1 MSFATE
7 ALEKIEAVLLGKMD
21 NDVQNYSIKGR
32 TLSKY
37 TIAELMLLRDQLK
50 AEIKKEKLDK
60 ALAAKG
66 VKRVKGIRYV

>member
-32 TLSKY
+32 QHATKSA
-37 TIAELMLLRDQLK
+37 TTVGLLL
-50 AEIKKEKLDK
+50 
-60 ALAAKG
+60 
-66 VKRVKGIRYV
+66 

>member
-7 ALEKIEAVLLGKMD
+7 LLEKVELMLLNKAD
-21 NDVQNYSIKGR
+21 NDVQSYTVKGR

-37 TIAELMLLRDQLK
+37 TVAELMSLRDQLK

-60 ALAAKG
+60 ALASKG

>member
-21 NDVQNYSIKGR
+21 NDVQSYTVKGR

-37 TIAELMLLRDQLK
+37 TVAELMQLRDQLK

-60 ALAAKG
+60 ALASKG
-66 VKRVKGIRYV
+66 VKRVKGVRYV

>member
-21 NDVQNYSIKGR
+21 NDVQSYSIKGR

-37 TIAELMLLRDQLK
+37 TVAELMILRDQLK

-60 ALAAKG
+60 ALSAKG
-66 VKRVKGIRYV
+66 VKRVKGVRYV

>member
-1 MSFATE
+1 MSFALE
-7 ALEKIEAVLLGKMD
+7 MLEKIELMLLGKAD
-21 NDVQNYSIKGR
+21 RDVQNYSIKGR

-60 ALAAKG
+60 ALSAKG

>member
-1 MSFATE
+1 MSFA
-7 ALEKIEAVLLGKMD
+7 LEMLENIELMLLGKAD
-21 NDVQNYSIKGR
+21 RDVQNYSIKGR

-37 TIAELMLLRDQLK
+37 TIAELMSLRDQLK

-66 VKRVKGIRYV
+66 VKRVKGVRYI